1 MFTKNINEILN
12 VYCDICK
19 EKGIPKIDAS
29 FTHIGSVISL
39 NSVIADSRKILQASI
54 DRRKKRYEYTKLV
67 NLPNLI
73 FNHENIFTFMSLIQH
88 QIILRRKALLQ
99 ILLK

>member
-29 FTHIGSVISL
+29 FTHIRMVQLYHL

-54 DRRKKRYEYTKLV
+54 KRRKKRYEYTKLI

-73 FNHENIFTFMSLIQH
+73 FNHKIFFTFMSLIQH
-88 QIILRRKALLQ
+88 QIILRRKM
-99 ILLK
+99 